1 MRLVTYERGGTESIG
16 ALLDGDS
23 VVDLAA
29 ATDEAP
35 AYFGSMQALIEAG
48 EPALRHARAIVEA
61 APETAVLGLCDVALL
76 APLPRPVK
84 MRDCQLFL
92 EHLQAVGEMMLRQKA
107 GADGPGVEGS
117 YHLAPIVSERIIYYN
132 CDTTAVCGTGQEA
145 IWPGE
150 TDWMDF
156 ELEWACVVGK
166 DGRNISPA
174 QAREHIFGY
183 TIFNDLSARDV
194 QLAVMAGQIGPGAGK
209 DFDNSNPIGPCI
221 VTADAVPDPYALTM
235 TASVNGERWSQGS
248 TGSMHHRFEDAI
260 VMLSRDRQLHAGEII
275 ASGTVLSGCG
285 FELQRRLSP
294 GDVVELHVEAIGSLV
309 TTVRQAERRS

>member
-1 MRLVTYERGGTESIG
+1 MRLVTFERSGTERIG
-16 ALLDGDS
+16 ALIDGDRI
-23 VVDLAA
+23 VDLAVA
-29 ATDEAP
+29 DEAP

-61 APETAVLGLCDVALL
+61 APAGAMVDLRDATLL

-92 EHLQAVGEMMLRQKA
+92 EHLQAVGEMMMRQKA
-107 GADGPGVEGS
+107 GAAGLGVEGS
-117 YHLAPIVSERIIYYN
+117 YHLAPIVSERVIYYN

-145 IWPGE
+145 VWPGE

-156 ELEWACVVGK
+156 ELEWACIVGK
-166 DGRNISPA
+166 GGRNISA
-174 QAREHIFGY
+174 KQARAHIFGY

-221 VTADAVPDPYALTM
+221 VTADAIPDPYALAM
-235 TASVNGERWSQGS
+235 TASVNGEQWSRGS
-248 TGSMHHRFEDAI
+248 TASMHHSFEDAI

-275 ASGTVLSGCG
+275 ASGTVLTGCG

-294 GDVVELHVEAIGSLV
+294 GDVVELHVEAIGTLT
-309 TTVRQAERRS
+309 TTVRRAERRA

>member
-1 MRLVTYERGGTESIG
+1 MRLVTYERGGVERIG
-16 ALLDGDS
+16 ALLDGDRI
-23 VVDLAA
+23 VDLAGA
-29 ATDEAP
+29 AGEAP
-35 AYFGSMQALIEAG
+35 DYFGSMQALIEAG

-61 APETAVLGLCDVALL
+61 APVGAVVDLRDATLL

-92 EHLQAVGEMMLRQKA
+92 EHLQAVGEMMMRQKA
-107 GADGPGVEGS
+107 GAAGLGVDGS

-145 IWPGE
+145 VWPGE

-156 ELEWACVVGK
+156 ELEWACIVGK
-166 DGRNISPA
+166 GGRNISLA

-221 VTADAVPDPYALTM
+221 VTADAIPDPYALTM
-235 TASVNGERWSQGS
+235 TASVNGEQWSHGS
-248 TGSMHHRFEDAI
+248 TASMHHSFEDAI
-260 VMLSRDRQLHAGEII
+260 VMLSRDRRLHAGEII

-294 GDVVELHVEAIGSLV
+294 GDVVELHVEEIGTLT
-309 TTVRQAERRS
+309 TTVRQAERRT